1 MAILKTG
8 TTVGG
13 AEVLVSLNSESF
25 STSAS
30 SNTFTLNRSTSA
42 ANIFV
47 TVGGLLQI
55 PITNYIVS
63 GSTLQLAN
71 LEPLASSVPVE
82 VKHLVKG

>member
-13 AEVLVSLNSESF
+13 QEVVVSLNTESF

-55 PITNYIVS
+55 PVTNYIVS

-71 LEPLASSVPVE
+71 LEPLSASVPVE

>member
-47 TVGGLLQI
+47 SVGGVLQAPDI
-55 PITNYIVS
+55 NYTVS

-71 LEPLASSVPVE
+71 TLPLVSNIAVQ

>member
-13 AEVLVSLNSESF
+13 QEVVVSLNTESF
-25 STSAS
+25 TTSAS

-55 PITNYIVS
+55 PVTNYIVS

-71 LEPLASSVPVE
+71 LEPLSASVPVE

>member
-30 SNTFTLNRSTSA
+30 SNTFTLNRSTNA

-47 TVGGLLQI
+47 SVGGVLQAPDI
-55 PITNYIVS
+55 NYTVS
-63 GSTLQLAN
+63 GTTLQLAN
-71 LEPLASSVPVE
+71 TDPLTASIPVE